1 MASPEFSH
9 EPADSYLAER
19 LIGQFEAD
27 RDSGDTT
34 LHNLLQ
40 YLQQLK
46 TIPGFDRA
54 WEGIIY
60 HGGNMYRNEQPFD
73 INAFL
78 CGALVALRTVEA
90 TEALGFME
98 KMDEFSTSRCRSV
111 GNRFLV
117 AITELTEAEASSGWV
132 ECVKVSVESE
142 AASDALGQTLAGCKL
157 NTDGEIGQFKMGM
170 GWIVAAHQA
179 YYPELYD
186 TRPDID
192 AELAMLLDDSKPSEE

>member
-1 MASPEFSH
+1 MTSPELSH

-27 RDSGDTT
+27 RDSGNTT

-54 WEGIIY
+54 WEGVIA
-60 HGGNMYRNEQPFD
+60 HGRKMYEGEQPFD
-73 INAFL
+73 INAYL
-78 CGALVALRTVEA
+78 CGALVGLRTVDA

-98 KMDEFSTSRCRSV
+98 KMDEFNVNRCRSI
-111 GNRFLV
+111 GGMYLMP
-117 AITELTEAEASSGWV
+117 ITKLTEAEASSGWH
-132 ECVKVSVESE
+132 ECAKVSIESK
-142 AASDALGQTLAGCKL
+142 AADDALGQTLTGCKL
-157 NTDGEIGQFKMGM
+157 NTGGEIGQFKMGM

-179 YYPELYD
+179 CYRELYVS
-186 TRPDID
+186 RNID
-192 AELAMLLDDSKPSEE
+192 EELKRLLDNQP